1 LNDLLRNI
9 RINKINS
16 EKKDA
21 QMVVN
26 TTSVL
31 NLSVKN
37 PDNDPH
43 MHIDE
48 YEDETEANKNAEN

>member
-1 LNDLLRNI
+1 
-9 RINKINS
+9 
-16 EKKDA
+16 
-21 QMVVN
+21 MVVN